1 MTEHLTEERV
11 RAFALSLPEAAE
23 SSHHGTPDFRVRNKI
38 FATLPPAGGAV
49 NVKCRPEDVDALVRL
64 DPESFRDAWGVRW
77 LGIDLG
83 RVEAERVRELIVD
96 AWRLAA
102 PRALVRA
109 FDAEREA

>member
-49 NVKCRPEDVDALVRL
+49 NVKCRPEDVDAGWTPNRSGTLGACGGWGSISG
-64 DPESFRDAWGVRW
+64 ESEPSGSAS
-77 LGIDLG
+77 
-83 RVEAERVRELIVD
+83 
-96 AWRLAA
+96 
-102 PRALVRA
+102 
-109 FDAEREA
+109 